1 MQNMVIPS
9 TIAFSN
15 QRTGAIAAIA
25 ADANLSAVLAGWGLA
40 VGRPVLVLVGGAGKL
55 SESDYHQVEQ
65 LFDDALSPIAQK
77 YQALVVDGGT
87 DAGVMQLMGRAR
99 QAIAGTFPLV
109 GVSPISLSILPNQL
123 DSLPDAAPL
132 EPNHSHFL
140 LVPGSNWGDE
150 SAWIANVA
158 THLAAG
164 APSVTV
170 LINGGE
176 VTWEDARQSVRA
188 GRLII
193 TIAGSGRTA
202 DLIAAGLRGDPTDD
216 RAKKLIASGLVQSA
230 DLSAGAIALANRIET
245 IFTTKASI

>member
-1 MQNMVIPS
+1 MQNMIIPS
-9 TIAFSN
+9 KIAFSN

-25 ADANLSAVLAGWGLA
+25 ADADLPAILAEWGLA
-40 VGRPVLVLVGGAGKL
+40 VGRPVLVLVGGASKL
-55 SESDYHQVEQ
+55 SESDYRQVEQ
-65 LFDDALSPIAQK
+65 LFDDALAPIAQK
-77 YQALVVDGGT
+77 YQASVVDGGT

-109 GVSPISLSILPNQL
+109 GVSPIGLSILPNQL
-123 DSLPDAAPL
+123 NSLSDAAPL

-140 LVPGSNWGDE
+140 LVPGSAWGDE
-150 SAWIANVA
+150 SAWIADVA

-176 VTWEDARQSVRA
+176 VTWEDARQSIRA
-188 GRLII
+188 GRLVI

-202 DLIAAGLRGDPTDD
+202 DLLAAGLRGDPTDD
-216 RAKKLIASGLVQSA
+216 RAKALIASGLVQAA
-230 DLSAGAIALANRIET
+230 DLSAGAIALAEMIET
-245 IFTTKASI
+245 IFTTKHPI